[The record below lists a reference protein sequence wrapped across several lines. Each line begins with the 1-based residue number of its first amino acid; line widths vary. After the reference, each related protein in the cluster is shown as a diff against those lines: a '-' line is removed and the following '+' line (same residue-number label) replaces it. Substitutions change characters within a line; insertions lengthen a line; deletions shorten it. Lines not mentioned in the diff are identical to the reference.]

1 MWQDGAEA
9 RTALRRRSRSG
20 CGRGNGVEHGLLPST
35 SMTPT
40 PKKPVPEPERE
51 KPEDVDFAG
60 EAGPKETEFG
70 DEKDAKDLTAG
81 GFDPIP

>member
-1 MWQDGAEA
+1 MFSFWPILKHTSAPSA
-9 RTALRRRSRSG
+9 SP
-20 CGRGNGVEHGLLPST
+20 VEHGLLSST

-40 PKKPVPEPERE
+40 PKKPVAEPERE
-51 KPEDVDFAG
+51 KPENVDFAV

-70 DEKDAKDLTAG
+70 TEKDAKELTAG

>member
-1 MWQDGAEA
+1 MP
-9 RTALRRRSRSG
+9 R
-20 CGRGNGVEHGLLPST
+20 CGDAVERGLLRCQA
-35 SMTPT
+35 MTPT
-40 PKKPVPEPERE
+40 PKKPVVEHEHE
-51 KPEDVDFAG
+51 KPEDVDIAG